1 MQEQQAMT
9 LSPVEWRG
17 RQKNYFDQLATD
29 ERFLQDDA
37 EIVSPSFAQTR
48 KVKALFEFA
57 EFPSGGRILEVGC
70 GTGLYSVAAL
80 RQGYKLTVLD
90 FSPSSLSVLKHRVE
104 ELGLGRNLEEVI
116 CASVESM
123 SFENCFDGVFC
134 ANFFHHVYDI
144 EGTVRKMRK
153 AVKEGG
159 NVLCLEPNGLFPLWR
174 IAGLVWPAFRWDLEK
189 GLLRCTPENLVRI
202 FESLGL
208 EHVGFRGWA
217 LFPKFVMNRTSQLVK
232 VEEVLIGRT
241 RLQRFTGQLMIRGT
255 KI

>member
-1 MQEQQAMT
+1 MQEQTMT

-17 RQKNYFDQLATD
+17 RQKSYFDQLATD

-48 KVKALFEFA
+48 KVKALFESA
-57 EFPSGGRILEVGC
+57 GFPPGGRILEVGC

-90 FSPSSLSVLKHRVE
+90 FSPFSLSVLKSRAGK
-104 ELGLGRNLEEVI
+104 LTLSQNLEEVV

-144 EGTVRKMRK
+144 EGAVRKMGK

-174 IAGLVWPAFRWDLEK
+174 VAGLVWPAFRWDMEK
-189 GLLRCTPENLVRI
+189 GLLRCTANNLVRI

-208 EHVGFRGWA
+208 GHVECRGWA
-217 LFPKFVMNRTSQLVK
+217 LFPKFVINRTSQLVK

-241 RLQRFTGQLMIRGT
+241 RLRKFTGQLMIRGT

>member
-1 MQEQQAMT
+1 MQEQQTTA
-9 LSPVEWRG
+9 LSPFEWRG

-37 EIVSPSFAQTR
+37 EIVSPSFAQAR

-57 EFPSGGRILEVGC
+57 GFPPGGRLLEVGC
-70 GTGLYSVAAL
+70 GTGLYSMAAL

-90 FSPSSLSVLKHRVE
+90 FSPFSLSVLKRRVE
-104 ELGLGRNLEEVI
+104 GLGLSQNLEDVI

-123 SFENCFDGVFC
+123 SFENSFDGVFC

-144 EGTVRKMRK
+144 EGAVRKMRK

-174 IAGLVWPAFRWDLEK
+174 IAGLVWPAFHWDMEK
-189 GLLRCTPENLVRI
+189 GLLRCTPENLVQI

-208 EHVGFRGWA
+208 RHVECRGWA
-217 LFPKFVMNRTSQLVK
+217 LFPKFVINRTSQLVK

-241 RLQRFTGQLMIRGT
+241 RLRQFTGQLMIRGT